1 MVGVDLVAVEPLGL
15 ANVTTFVGDVVTD
28 PDPSPL
34 IAAARARGCRTSTG
48 ADMFGKV
55 RDLMVDF
62 LLAGR

>member
-1 MVGVDLVAVEPLGL
+1 MSE
-15 ANVTTFVGDVVTD
+15 NQSHEVGDSKEPQFTD

-48 ADMFGKV
+48 VEMFGKV